1 MRVVPQASNCREV
14 EVAGRVYRTGR
25 NGLFDMPDAVGR
37 YVVKNEGGQEASLSG
52 TTRSDIGFQ
61 CVDCGFGSFFS
72 TCGRCG
78 GSATRERLTM
88 PKRLAVIAGKA

>member
-1 MRVVPQASNCREV
+1 MKVVPQAGNCREI
-14 EVAGRVYRTGR
+14 EVGGRVYRRPR

-52 TTRSDIGFQ
+52 TTKTDLGFR
-61 CVDCGFGSFFS
+61 CPSCGFGSFFE

-78 GSATRERLTM
+78 GQCWREV
-88 PKRLAVIAGKA
+88 A